1 VLRNRNLSKWCVA
14 PLASVLRARVRP
26 SATRHPS
33 PFSSGTLGARPCAL
47 RRMLDARFVCCL
59 IPTLKPIATPPRK
72 EKARR
77 REGGGGT
84 YHLNHRNRPR
94 TWVSGYT
101 FWDLTSYPSGHV
113 TRRLLVHLDDQETT
127 VSRRGFIPRSYRC
140 THKFTPWGVKP
151 SKSAPHMSARSYG
164 AGFCIT
170 TIEGH
175 HEISDE
181 PSRTPGGDVIA
192 SRSIDTGAPISHPK
206 WRRGVHISVHS
217 IMLSIGSS

>member
-1 VLRNRNLSKWCVA
+1 MCWR
-14 PLASVLRARVRP
+14 PLT
-26 SATRHPS
+26 SAD
-33 PFSSGTLGARPCAL
+33 TLGARPCAL
-47 RRMLDARFVCCL
+47 RRILDARFVCCL

-84 YHLNHRNRPR
+84 YHLNHPPSKSAPYMGVGLYLLGFDIISIGTRHKTSTRP
-94 TWVSGYT
+94 
-101 FWDLTSYPSGHV
+101 
-113 TRRLLVHLDDQETT
+113 
-127 VSRRGFIPRSYRC
+127 SRRPGDDSITSRFHSYRC

-181 PSRTPGGDVIA
+181 PSRTPVEA
-192 SRSIDTGAPISHPK
+192 TLSRPE
-206 WRRGVHISVHS
+206 GVNYAAEPEA
-217 IMLSIGSS
+217 